1 MLATALAAKLLRRLG
16 HHARAVESF
25 ASLLATQEKVLGND
39 HAEVCA
45 MKSIRLPHIK
55 RTTARCWLTR
65 ARAEG

>member
-39 HAEVCA
+39 HAEVCSTKEQQPA
-45 MKSIRLPHIK
+45 AGS
-55 RTTARCWLTR
+55 R
-65 ARAEG
+65 ARAQREKNKRTEGL